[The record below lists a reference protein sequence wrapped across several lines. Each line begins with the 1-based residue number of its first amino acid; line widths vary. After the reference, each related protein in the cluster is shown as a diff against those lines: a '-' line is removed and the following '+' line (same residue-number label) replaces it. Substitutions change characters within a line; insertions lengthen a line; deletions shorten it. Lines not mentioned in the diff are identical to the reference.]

1 MNPCRGSTRAVCGIV
16 CGAAWL
22 WISGCDRGSNSYT
35 GSGGR
40 LDVAYG
46 EVGLSPGQ
54 FAFPRAIAGDAG
66 ADGDGTFWV
75 VDKMARVQRIRA
87 ADGVCLDLWQM
98 PTWEQGKPVGLCVWS
113 GGGKRFLIVADTHY
127 HRVMVYDMASSG
139 SSAVKGPRPMP
150 EPITQFGK
158 MGRGPGEFI
167 FVTDIAVLPTP
178 DGSGIARLYVGE
190 YGENDRISV
199 YEPGTTPSPGGPAGA
214 IAFEWRFSWGKWGN
228 GDSTQA
234 VEFNRPQGLDIDL
247 KRRELLVADAGNHRI
262 GRFTLDGTLVKWFG
276 GQELGG
282 SEPGRFTY
290 PYGILSLDDG
300 TALVCE
306 NGNGRVQRV
315 DIDTGA
321 SRGIWDKTP
330 EGRTMATPW
339 GLARVGETV
348 YVLDSGNN
356 RVMRMPVPKD

>member
-1 MNPCRGSTRAVCGIV
+1 MNPRRGANQALCAA
-16 CGAAWL
+16 CGAVGL
-22 WISGCDRGSNSYT
+22 WIGGCDRPTNAQAGA
-35 GSGGR
+35 GGT
-40 LDVAYG
+40 LEVAYG

-54 FAFPRAIAGDAG
+54 YAFPRAIAGDSG
-66 ADGDGTFWV
+66 TDGDGTFWV

-98 PTWEQGKPVGLCVWS
+98 PMWQQGKPVGLCVWS
-113 GGGKRFLIVADTHY
+113 GGGKQYLIVADTHY
-127 HRVMVYDMASSG
+127 HRVMVYDMASR
-139 SSAVKGPRPMP
+139 ARVPVKAAGPAP
-150 EPITQFGK
+150 EPIAQFGK

-167 FVTDIAVLPTP
+167 FVTDIAVLPTT
-178 DGSGIARLYVGE
+178 DGTGIARIYVGE
-190 YGENDRISV
+190 YGENDRISA
-199 YEPGTTPSPGGPAGA
+199 YEPVNTGPQGA

-228 GDSTQA
+228 GDSTQT

-247 KRRELLVADAGNHRI
+247 ARRELLVADAGNHRI
-262 GRFTLDGTLVKWFG
+262 GRFTLDGALVKWFG

-290 PYGILSLDDG
+290 PYGIMSLGDG
-300 TALVCE
+300 TAMVCE
-306 NGNGRVQRV
+306 NGNGRVQR
-315 DIDTGA
+315 IDLETGA

-330 EGRTMATPW
+330 EGRAMATPW
-339 GLARVGETV
+339 GLARVGEAV